1 MPKTTQDHAESPALF
16 IRVKP
21 RVSAIVPIVIDGRPF
36 EARAGDTVLTAVL
49 LAGAKLRTFEFGG
62 EPRAGFCLMGA
73 CQDCWVAT
81 IDRQR
86 LRACTTVV
94 TAGLS
99 ITTTVL
105 NAEGTAHAL

>member
-1 MPKTTQDHAESPALF
+1 MSNVESGQF
-16 IRVKP
+16 VRVKP
-21 RVSAIVPIVIDGRPF
+21 RSSAIVPIIIDGQPF

-49 LAGAKLRTFEFGG
+49 LAGSKLRTFEFGG

-81 IDRQR
+81 PDGRR

-99 ITTTVL
+99 ITTT
-105 NAEGTAHAL
+105 APRTEGALHAL